1 MSKLAFIR
9 RYNYAPAAGGIL
21 GDIWNIGKGLFGK
34 KKAAA
39 TVTTPQITVGRKSFS
54 GIGFGSGVGI
64 AGYDPT
70 TGASRLTAGYGGG
83 SYRRGKG
90 ITAKELKGFRKVSRL
105 LHREGMVPK
114 RTRKGKASWA

>member
-34 KKAAA
+34 KKAAPAAPAPTA
-39 TVTTPQITVGRKSFS
+39 TNWS
-54 GIGFGSGVGI
+54 GIGFGQGI
-64 AGYDPT
+64 GISGYDPI
-70 TGASRLTAGYGGG
+70 TGAKRLTASGGG

-90 ITAKELKGFRKVSRL
+90 ISARELKGFRKVSRL

-114 RTRKGKASWA
+114 KTRKGKAPWA

>member
-1 MSKLAFIR
+1 MSKLAFIK

-39 TVTTPQITVGRKSFS
+39 TVTPQITVGRVKGFG
-54 GIGFGSGVGI
+54 GIGAGSGVGI
-64 AGYDPT
+64 MGYDPI
-70 TGASRLTAGYGGG
+70 TGASRLTGGG
-83 SYRRGKG
+83 GGYRRGKG
-90 ITAKELKGFRKVSRL
+90 ITARELRGFRKVSRL

-114 RTRKGKASWA
+114 RKKSSKLF